1 MKLLVLCLLSASLA
15 AQSLSPAL
23 RRFVSV
29 DAPVVALEHVLVL
42 DGTGAPAAA
51 NQTVLLDHGQIAAIG
66 AQVAVPAG
74 ATVLDLTGDSVF
86 PGLVGMHEHLF
97 FPAPSGVGFVPG
109 APALYH
115 DMGFSFPRLYLA
127 SGVTTIRTTGSVM
140 PYTDLNLKQEVDAG
154 LMIGPSMNITGPYL
168 NGPGGFTP
176 NMHGLTGPADAT
188 RTVKYWQSEGVTT
201 FKAYMQITRAEL
213 AAAIRQVHAVPGDTI
228 TGHLCSIGFKEAAA
242 LGIDDLEHGL
252 EVDTEFDPGKRPDVC
267 PPGALTGKT
276 LAAINVEGPEVQS
289 TIHYLIDHHVA
300 LTSTLP
306 VFEAMVAGRPPL
318 AKLPRI
324 LQVLS
329 PASRVHYLMARVAED
344 EHPGSRAVIFKKE
357 MQFEYDFYKDGGLL
371 LAGLDPTGNG
381 GVVAGFGDQREVEL
395 LVEEGLRPEQAIQVA
410 TENGARFLHLEREIG
425 TVQAGKRADL
435 VVVKGNL
442 VRDID
447 NIENVQIVFKHGIG
461 YNSAALIRS
470 VAGQVGLH

>member
-1 MKLLVLCLLSASLA
+1 MRLLVMLLLSCGLA
-15 AQSLSPAL
+15 AQSLSPVL
-23 RRFVSV
+23 RQFVSV
-29 DAPVVALEHVLVL
+29 DAPVVALEHVRVI
-42 DGTGAPAAA
+42 DGTGAAAVA
-51 NQTVLLDHGQIAAIG
+51 DQTVLLEHGRIAAIG
-66 AQVAVPAG
+66 ANVIVPAD
-74 ATVLDLTGDSVF
+74 AKVLDLSGDTVF
-86 PGLVGMHEHLF
+86 PGLVGMHDHLF
-97 FPAPSGVGFVPG
+97 YPDPSGVGFLPG
-109 APALYH
+109 APPLYH

-127 SGVTTIRTTGSVM
+127 SGVTTLRTTGAVM
-140 PYTDLNLKQEVDAG
+140 PYTDLNLKQEIDAG

-176 NMHGLTGPADAT
+176 NMHGLSGPADAT

-213 AAAIRQVHAVPGDTI
+213 AAAVQQVHSVPGDTI
-228 TGHLCSIGFKEAAA
+228 TGHLCSIGFKEAAS

-252 EVDTEFDPGKRPDVC
+252 EVDTEFDPGKPPDVC
-267 PPGALTGKT
+267 PPGALTAKT
-276 LAAINVEGPEVQS
+276 LAAIDVEGPEVQA
-289 TIHYLIDHHVA
+289 TLHDLIARHVA

-306 VFEAMVAGRPPL
+306 VFEAMVPGRPPL
-318 AKLPRI
+318 RELPRL

-329 PASRVHYLMARVAED
+329 PASRVHYLLSRVRGD
-344 EHPGSRAVIFKKE
+344 ERPGPAASIFKKE

-395 LVEEGLRPEQAIQVA
+395 LVEEGLTPEQAIHVA
-410 TENGARFLHLEREIG
+410 TQNGAKFLHLDNEIG
-425 TVQAGKRADL
+425 TLAKGKRADL

-442 VRDID
+442 AQDIHD
-447 NIENVQIVFKHGIG
+447 IENVQIVFKHGVG
-461 YNSAALIRS
+461 YDSAALIRS

>member
-1 MKLLVLCLLSASLA
+1 MKLVIIAFLSAGLA

-29 DAPVVALEHVLVL
+29 DAPVVALEHVLVV
-42 DGTGAPAAA
+42 DGTGAPARAD
-51 NQTVLLDHGQIAAIG
+51 QTVLLEHGRIAAVG
-66 AQVAVPAG
+66 ANVAVPAG
-74 ATVLDLTGDSVF
+74 AKVLDLTGDTVF
-86 PGLVGMHEHLF
+86 PGLVGMHDHLF
-97 FPAPSGVGFVPG
+97 YPAPSGVGYLPG
-109 APALYH
+109 VPALYH

-127 SGVTTIRTTGSVM
+127 SGVTTLRTTGAVM
-140 PYTDLNLKQEVDAG
+140 PYTDLNLKQAIDSG
-154 LMIGPSMNITGPYL
+154 KMIGPAMNVTGPYL

-201 FKAYMQITRAEL
+201 YKAYMQITHAEL
-213 AAAIRQVHAVPGDTI
+213 AASIRQVHAVPGDTI
-228 TGHLCSIGFKEAAA
+228 TGHLCSIGFEEAAS

-252 EVDTEFDPGKRPDVC
+252 EIDTEFDPGKKPDVC
-267 PPGALTGKT
+267 PPRSETVKT
-276 LAAINVEGPEVQS
+276 LAAISVAGPQVQG
-289 TIHYLIDHHVA
+289 TIHYLIAHHVA

-306 VFEAMVAGRPPL
+306 VFEAMVPGRPPL
-318 AKLPRI
+318 RELPRL

-329 PASRVHYLMARVAED
+329 PASRVHYLLARVMDD
-344 EHPGSRAVIFKKE
+344 EHPGQSANIFKKE

-395 LVEEGLRPEQAIQVA
+395 LVEEGLTPVEAIHVA
-410 TENGARFLHLEREIG
+410 TENGAKFLHLGNQIG
-425 TVQAGKRADL
+425 TLAQGKRADL
-435 VVVKGNL
+435 VVVNGNL
-442 VRDID
+442 VKDI
-447 NIENVQIVFKHGIG
+447 NAIENVQIVFKHGVG
-461 YNSAALIRS
+461 YNSKALIRS